1 MRYLMILI
9 ATTITLFSLNGC
21 ATQAKYQAKL
31 ATWEGKPIQQFID
44 AWGYPNNTV
53 KLENNQTAYVYE
65 NTKIVSS
72 PPMQTSGAIVPIRDG
87 DRVGYIAMPGPVV
100 GGQTYSLNCTTWV
113 IINDN
118 TQKIVKTSF
127 RGNNCVAS

>member
-1 MRYLMILI
+1 MKEIIII
-9 ATTITLFSLNGC
+9 AIGLLGMSLLTGC

-31 ATWEGKPIQQFID
+31 ATWEGKPIQQFMD
-44 AWGYPNNTV
+44 TWGYPNNTV
-53 KLENNQTAYVYE
+53 KLDDNQTAYVYE

-72 PPMQTSGAIVPIRDG
+72 PPMQTAGAIIPIRDG
-87 DRVGYIAMPGPVV
+87 DQVGYIATPGPMI

-113 IINDN
+113 IVNND
-118 TQKIVKTSF
+118 TQDIVKTSF